1 MAGGI
6 SFLRQAFPGQ
16 PKFTGENIPDLGDK
30 VVVVTGA
37 NTGVGKEIAQLV
49 YSRNARVYLMARS
62 EKKTKKAIEDIKAAI
77 PNSSGELVFIQL
89 DLADLPSIKT
99 SADDFLRREQKLNV
113 LFNNAGL
120 GFPEKG
126 STTNQGYEIQLGVNC
141 IGTFALTKYLT
152 STLVS
157 TAKSAPP
164 NSVRVVW
171 ASSSAAEA
179 ITPKNYMDNVAD
191 IAKKAPHEAYF
202 LSKLGNYFHSTE
214 FAARHKADGVVS
226 VSLNPGNLD
235 SDFWRTQGNITSWVL
250 RKTLLNPPVYGAYT
264 NIFAGFSPEVTLEK
278 SGQFMAPWGR
288 FWNISHDM
296 VNASKSRALGGTGT
310 AGDFWDWTESQIG
323 SLSNTL
329 LELVPFSESKS
340 KRHTIFGG
348 DIIIGGGTAGST
360 LATRISQGLPD
371 YSILLIEAEPSAP
384 DEPKINIPAFR
395 GSTIGDPLDCNR
407 TTIPQASASNRI
419 LSVPM
424 GKVLRGSSALNFM
437 LWNRASVAEYDAWG
451 SESFTNLN
459 LTEAGF
465 AVRRT
470 QGPIHTTLSRY
481 VPENELFANS
491 YLPQAGPNLEVLVN
505 IRVARVNVKET
516 ADGGFT
522 TTSITFEDTTIIQ
535 ARKEVIISAGSL
547 QSPGL
552 LELSGIGQK
561 EVLDVAGIEQLI
573 DLPSVGENLQDHLQV
588 QLVCQ
593 LKEGHTSLDQL
604 IYNSTFAAEQLALR
618 ENQECSIYDEAP
630 NGISLLSYTQ
640 AFGNDTTS
648 ALLALAEAEFG
659 NSTNVIEQKK
669 LDLLSD
675 DS

>member
-1 MAGGI
+1 MTGGI

-62 EKKTKKAIEDIKAAI
+62 EKYTKKAIEDIKAAI
-77 PNSSGELVFIQL
+77 PNSSGELVFIHL

-99 SADDFLRREQKLNV
+99 SADDFLRRERKLNV

-235 SDFWRTQGNITSWVL
+235 SDFWRTQGTITSWVL

-278 SGQFMAPWGR
+278 SGQFIAPWGR
-288 FWNISHDM
+288 FWNISDDM

-310 AGDFWDWTESQIG
+310 AQDFWDWTESQVK
-323 SLSNTL
+323 LY
-329 LELVPFSESKS
+329 
-340 KRHTIFGG
+340 
-348 DIIIGGGTAGST
+348 
-360 LATRISQGLPD
+360 QGK
-371 YSILLIEAEPSAP
+371 A
-384 DEPKINIPAFR
+384 
-395 GSTIGDPLDCNR
+395 
-407 TTIPQASASNRI
+407 
-419 LSVPM
+419 
-424 GKVLRGSSALNFM
+424 
-437 LWNRASVAEYDAWG
+437 
-451 SESFTNLN
+451 
-459 LTEAGF
+459 
-465 AVRRT
+465 
-470 QGPIHTTLSRY
+470 
-481 VPENELFANS
+481 
-491 YLPQAGPNLEVLVN
+491 
-505 IRVARVNVKET
+505 
-516 ADGGFT
+516 
-522 TTSITFEDTTIIQ
+522 
-535 ARKEVIISAGSL
+535 
-547 QSPGL
+547 
-552 LELSGIGQK
+552 
-561 EVLDVAGIEQLI
+561 
-573 DLPSVGENLQDHLQV
+573 
-588 QLVCQ
+588 
-593 LKEGHTSLDQL
+593 
-604 IYNSTFAAEQLALR
+604 
-618 ENQECSIYDEAP
+618 
-630 NGISLLSYTQ
+630 
-640 AFGNDTTS
+640 
-648 ALLALAEAEFG
+648 
-659 NSTNVIEQKK
+659 
-669 LDLLSD
+669 
-675 DS
+675 